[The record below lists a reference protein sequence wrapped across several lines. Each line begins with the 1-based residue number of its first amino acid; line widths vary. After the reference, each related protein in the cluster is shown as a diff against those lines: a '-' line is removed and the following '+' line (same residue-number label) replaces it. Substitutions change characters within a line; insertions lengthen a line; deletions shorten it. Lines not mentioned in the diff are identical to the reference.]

1 MHKNVV
7 KITTHLPAIPHWLKI
22 DNTITIPLPLKTAK
36 ELAKKLMEIKD
47 DVELE
52 IGFVS
57 GKEVHVEIKYE
68 LVDDIKNAAAN
79 N

>member
-1 MHKNVV
+1 MQKSVV

-22 DNTITIPLPLKTAK
+22 DNTITIPLSLKTAK
-36 ELAKKLMEIKD
+36 ELAKKLMETKD

-68 LVDDIKNAAAN
+68 LMDEVN
-79 N
+79 NTGENI